1 MYYNYTGTFSYDST
15 HVEVGDE
22 TSYTLQN
29 LWQEK
34 WVHIWV
40 TASNDEGESEPSVKT
55 AVKTQKMITPSS
67 PIQNTPVV
75 RGNTVAVSWTA
86 SEGATGYTVYYNYT
100 GTFSY
105 DSTHVEVGD
114 ETSYTLQNLWQ
125 EKWVHIWVTASNKA
139 GESDPSEKTA
149 VKTQKMT
156 VPDVPVQ
163 GEPTV
168 AENSITV
175 NWERALMASKY
186 IVYYGTEDDIENAE
200 SVVVGDVLSYTLT
213 DLAYATQYYIWVVA
227 NNIIGTSDPSIVKIT
242 TTEESTAIVKNNV
255 SYEILTVN
263 AVSATGTVAVAG
275 YTGTDMELTIPTTI
289 VEDEVTYT
297 ITEIGKEAFI
307 GQSFTSISLPN
318 SITVIREG
326 AFKNCSSLATM
337 TSHD

>member
-1 MYYNYTGTFSYDST
+1 M
-15 HVEVGDE
+15 
-22 TSYTLQN
+22 
-29 LWQEK
+29 
-34 WVHIWV
+34 
-40 TASNDEGESEPSVKT
+40 
-55 AVKTQKMITPSS
+55 
-67 PIQNTPVV
+67 
-75 RGNTVAVSWTA
+75 
-86 SEGATGYTVYYNYT
+86 YYNYT